1 MELLSRNFLPLFL
14 ALLRLEY
21 GLEKAFKLD
30 VWTVQEYYID
40 CKLCFVLKIFS
51 YFNLPVF
58 ELGNPVSIP
67 LLSAHLYYRALLS
80 VPSLVYSWLSD
91 CKDRQLTT
99 AVTAYT
105 SQHFSPVIIEVELA
119 HVKGSIGQELI
130 DDSMTVKV
138 AAAVNEVMASY
149 LVDDHQLEIKLK
161 IPQDWPLHKIEV
173 KDVKRVGV
181 DKDRWRAW
189 ILAVQQTI
197 WSHVSLQLLVFSPR
211 RLLCFE
217 EWSDNRWIEPFQEE
231 RYSTL

>member
-1 MELLSRNFLPLFL
+1 M
-14 ALLRLEY
+14 
-21 GLEKAFKLD
+21 
-30 VWTVQEYYID
+30 
-40 CKLCFVLKIFS
+40 
-51 YFNLPVF
+51 F
-58 ELGNPVSIP
+58 ELGNPISIS

-99 AVTAYT
+99 AVTTYT

-119 HVKGSIGQELI
+119 HVKGPTGQELT

-138 AAAVNEVMASY
+138 AAAVNEVIASY

-173 KDVKRVGV
+173 QEIKRVGV

-197 WSHVSLQLLVFSPR
+197 WSHVSLALFKFP
-211 RLLCFE
+211 LCA
-217 EWSDNRWIEPFQEE
+217 
-231 RYSTL
+231 YSTPKNGRITDGLSLFKKNATLHFEGQVECAICYS